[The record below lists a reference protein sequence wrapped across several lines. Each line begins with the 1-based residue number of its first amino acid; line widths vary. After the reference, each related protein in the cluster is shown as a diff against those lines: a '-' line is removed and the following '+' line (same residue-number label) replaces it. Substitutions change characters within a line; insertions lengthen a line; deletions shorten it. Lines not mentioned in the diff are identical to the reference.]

1 MIRKFSTFYVG
12 QVDWENIGI
21 EGKPVDGRRYSN
33 DHLISAFGQ
42 ALVMA
47 RSMDFW
53 GYDTLWLAEHHFQ
66 HEGYGCIPNILMLS
80 IHLAHQTERLRFG
93 CAFNIAPNWHPLRL
107 AEDYA
112 TADILTGGRVTFGV
126 GRGYQTREVETF
138 GSPLLDAEANRD
150 LFEEQVET
158 ILMAF
163 NEESFS
169 HHGKYYN
176 IPPNV
181 QYRGYDLKEIT
192 LVPRPIHPLEVWQPI
207 VSSTPRGMD
216 FMAKHGMKGI
226 VTWSDE
232 LGEGR
237 LVKYRD
243 ANAAHGQELEL
254 GEGLCIAFSVY
265 LDDSRKKAMRAARP
279 YFEENMKIYAPLRMV
294 RGLTDE
300 QIESLAGPLAASTA
314 DLPTI
319 EKAAQSHVWLCGSAE
334 DVIADLKEFEK
345 KYPGVEHISVTSAI
359 GTPGS
364 VILEQLERFATEV
377 MPAFIPTSKDTLGEP

>member
-1 MIRKFSTFYVG
+1 
-12 QVDWENIGI
+12 
-21 EGKPVDGRRYSN
+21 
-33 DHLISAFGQ
+33 
-42 ALVMA
+42 
-47 RSMDFW
+47 
-53 GYDTLWLAEHHFQ
+53 
-66 HEGYGCIPNILMLS
+66 
-80 IHLAHQTERLRFG
+80 
-93 CAFNIAPNWHPLRL
+93 
-107 AEDYA
+107 
-112 TADILTGGRVTFGV
+112 
-126 GRGYQTREVETF
+126 
-138 GSPLLDAEANRD
+138 
-150 LFEEQVET
+150 
-158 ILMAF
+158 
-163 NEESFS
+163 
-169 HHGKYYN
+169 
-176 IPPNV
+176 
-181 QYRGYDLKEIT
+181 
-192 LVPRPIHPLEVWQPI
+192 
-207 VSSTPRGMD
+207 
-216 FMAKHGMKGI
+216 MAKHGMKGI

-232 LGEGR
+232 LGKDR

-319 EKAAQSHVWLCGSAE
+319 EKAVQSHVWLCGSAE

-345 KYPGVEHISVTSAI
+345 KYPRVEHISVNSAI

-377 MPAFIPTSKDTLGEP
+377 MPAFLPTSKDTPGEP